1 MKKIAIIGAS
11 YLQQPLIEK
20 AKSLGIETHVFA
32 WKCGDIGEKIADVFY
47 PISIIEK
54 EEILAK
60 CREIGIDGVCSI
72 ASDLAAI
79 TVNYVA
85 SELGLAGNTMECTAI
100 STNKHLMRE
109 AFAKNGDPS
118 PKSVLVENPDDLDVD
133 KLNFPVIVKPTDRS
147 GSRGITKLYSKDGL
161 AEAIE
166 NAKSQGFE
174 KKALVEEF
182 ATGQE
187 YSVEYVSYKGE
198 HHFLALT
205 KKFTTGAPGFIETG
219 HLEPAPVSDDV
230 LKRVQGVVTH
240 ALDTLQIENSASHTE
255 LKIAK
260 DGTIRIIEV
269 GGRMGGDCIG
279 SNLVELSTGVDFVK
293 CVVDIALGNKPDL
306 TPIHGIGAAGVRYV
320 FGVEDVK
327 VCEKLKTEHPEMLV
341 EEDIHEIT
349 NADVTDSSSRFGMFL
364 MKADS
369 IDDLAEYL
377 PEDVEE

>member
-72 ASDLAAI
+72 ASDLAAV

-109 AFAKNGDPS
+109 AFEKNGDPS

-230 LKRVQGVVTH
+230 LKRIQGVVTH
-240 ALDTLQIENSASHTE
+240 ALDTLQIKNSASHTE

-260 DGTIRIIEV
+260 DGTIRIIEI

-369 IDDLAEYL
+369 IDDLTEYL